1 MKFKWECD
9 NCGLEGTV
17 HVASAGTSFVKI
29 FSEIEVQ
36 HAIELTECGIIDTC
50 DIEDLIIRRKRRE

>member
-1 MKFKWECD
+1 
-9 NCGLEGTV
+9 V